1 MKTPLTLAIASVL
14 LLTSAGCLSNSK
26 QPVYTKGQANQS
38 MRIETGTVLG
48 VRQVV
53 IDGESTQVGIWGGGM
68 IGGAAA
74 SSIGQGTGAA
84 VAGAVGATA
93 GMVVGREVEKVAT
106 RKDGLLITIAM
117 DNGETIAIVQEES
130 KGGFED
136 GDRVQVMIGHDTA
149 IVMH

>member
-1 MKTPLTLAIASVL
+1 MKTSLTIALAGAF
-14 LLTSAGCLSNSK
+14 LLTSAGCLSNSSK
-26 QPVYTKGQANQS
+26 SVYAKGQANQS

-48 VRQVV
+48 VKPVL
-53 IDGESTQVGIWGGGM
+53 IDGESTQVGIWGGAM
-68 IGGAAA
+68 MGGAIT
-74 SSIGQGTGAA
+74 SGVGHGTGNAIATAA
-84 VAGAVGATA
+84 GATA
-93 GMVVGREVEKVAT
+93 GMVVGREVEKVVT

-117 DNGETIAIVQEES
+117 DNGETVAIVQEES